1 MLKWSMIRMF
11 NPRQG
16 WRVYGCTLAGIL
28 LSFSGGCGYRVAH
41 NNRLD
46 LGIDSVAVQPFKNDT
61 TTYRVEQKLVQAL
74 AQKFVEKTSW
84 EIKVN
89 PSQADAVLSGVV
101 SRVSVS
107 PVTFG
112 QGSFGSTFLVT
123 MDARVELLENS
134 TGRVLFR
141 NDRYIFRDQYQI
153 NVDVEQF
160 FTEQNPALD
169 RIAEDFAASV
179 VTSILEAF

>member
-1 MLKWSMIRMF
+1 M
-11 NPRQG
+11 
-16 WRVYGCTLAGIL
+16 
-28 LSFSGGCGYRVAH
+28 
-41 NNRLD
+41 
-46 LGIDSVAVQPFKNDT
+46 AVEPFENTT
-61 TTYRVEQKLVQAL
+61 TTYRVEQKLAQAL

-84 EIKVN
+84 DVRGQ
-89 PSQADAVLSGVV
+89 PAQADAVLSGVV
-101 SRVSVS
+101 SRLFVS

-112 QGSFGSTFLVT
+112 QGSFGTTFLVT
-123 MDARVELLENS
+123 MNARVEFRENA

-153 NVDVEQF
+153 NIDVDQF

-179 VTSILEAF
+179 VTAILEAF